1 MRLSP
6 NYHGLVGIA
15 PHIFDWKKTGE
26 VARNNA
32 YSMKREDDM
41 RKNDLRGLIACAA
54 LAVVPMM
61 MVTVAVAQAP
71 PAPQPPAPQ
80 IAPVLV
86 PSHVVDLMTEDG
98 ISAFGARPNVA
109 ADHVCTMIAEE
120 FLCDRALAS
129 AGSGDEDSLAGEAP
143 VLGDGGEIT
152 QLVQLHWPKPNPTGT
167 VLLPVH
173 NRRAAPQKQSFL
185 L

>member
-1 MRLSP
+1 MANVPLTEELVADDLLVL
-6 NYHGLVGIA
+6 NVEKVGLTDEQFVE
-15 PHIFDWKKTGE
+15 DWKKTGE

-41 RKNDLRGLIACAA
+41 RKNDLRGLIACVA

-98 ISAFGARPNVA
+98 ISAFGARWK
-109 ADHVCTMIAEE
+109 T
-120 FLCDRALAS
+120 L
-129 AGSGDEDSLAGEAP
+129 EAKI
-143 VLGDGGEIT
+143 VEGQIG
-152 QLVQLHWPKPNPTGT
+152 
-167 VLLPVH
+167 
-173 NRRAAPQKQSFL
+173 R
-185 L
+185 

>member
-32 YSMKREDDM
+32 YSMKREDD
-41 RKNDLRGLIACAA
+41 LRGLIACAA
-54 LAVVPMM
+54 LAVIPMM

-80 IAPVLV
+80 IAPALV

-98 ISAFGARPNVA
+98 ISAFGARWK
-109 ADHVCTMIAEE
+109 T
-120 FLCDRALAS
+120 L
-129 AGSGDEDSLAGEAP
+129 EA
-143 VLGDGGEIT
+143 
-152 QLVQLHWPKPNPTGT
+152 Q
-167 VLLPVH
+167 
-173 NRRAAPQKQSFL
+173 
-185 L
+185 

>member
-15 PHIFDWKKTGE
+15 LHIFDWKKAGE

-41 RKNDLRGLIACAA
+41 RKNALRRLIACAA
-54 LAVVPMM
+54 LAVVPIM

-71 PAPQPPAPQ
+71 PAAPQPPAPQ
-80 IAPVLV
+80 IPPALV

-98 ISAFGARPNVA
+98 ISAFGARWK
-109 ADHVCTMIAEE
+109 TM
-120 FLCDRALAS
+120 
-129 AGSGDEDSLAGEAP
+129 EA
-143 VLGDGGEIT
+143 
-152 QLVQLHWPKPNPTGT
+152 K
-167 VLLPVH
+167 
-173 NRRAAPQKQSFL
+173 
-185 L
+185 